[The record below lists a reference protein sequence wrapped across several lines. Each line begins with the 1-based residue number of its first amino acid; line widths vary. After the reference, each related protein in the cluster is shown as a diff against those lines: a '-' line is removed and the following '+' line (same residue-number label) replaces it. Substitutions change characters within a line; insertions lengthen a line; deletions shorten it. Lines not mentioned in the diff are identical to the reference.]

1 MHLIFT
7 GAKNLHFLASN
18 SRVPLIIQPLRRNGT
33 EFRKP
38 KEQVNMADEEWAKCA
53 SVTGYPLEPLKD
65 PLSYLRIL
73 GKIRIYARGETK
85 ARDLW

>member
-1 MHLIFT
+1 
-7 GAKNLHFLASN
+7 
-18 SRVPLIIQPLRRNGT
+18 
-33 EFRKP
+33 
-38 KEQVNMADEEWAKCA
+38 MADEEWAKCA